1 MNTAIMMMA
10 MYNAQAIIDS
20 ETVARDWF
28 KLSVG
33 KFHEKIRAGQIR
45 LPLVLMEEESQK
57 CAKGVHLVDLADY
70 IDARRAAAEKELK
83 LMGH

>member
-20 ETVARDWF
+20 ETVAKDWF
-28 KLSVG
+28 KLSVS
-33 KFHEKIRAGQIR
+33 KLHEKIRSGEIR

-57 CAKGVHLVDLADY
+57 CAKGVHLTDLAEY
-70 IDARRAAAEKELK
+70 VDARRAAAEKALK
-83 LMGH
+83 QMGR